1 MKKKTT
7 RLTVLILSVLML
19 IGTLSGCAGKKTPG
33 EQSKEDGK
41 ISISFYAWDRSM
53 FKQFTPWLEEK
64 FPEIEFTFIQSYNTM
79 EYYKDLMARGEEMPD
94 IITCR
99 RFSLNDAASLSTYLM
114 DLSNTEV
121 AGTFYTSYLNVN
133 KEPGGAIRWLPMCAE
148 VDCTMANKDLFDQYN
163 IPLPTNYAEFV
174 AAIEAFEAVGI
185 KGYQTDWYYDYSC
198 LETMQGCAIPELMS
212 LEGTQWRRSYES
224 ESEGN
229 PVGLDTVVWPKVFEK
244 YEQFLKDVHF
254 EPGDEELQFSK
265 VTEPYRNGQTA
276 MIRNTAAL
284 ADNITLED
292 GTNSVIL
299 PYFGETSEDNWLLT
313 YPMCQVAV
321 SKQVEED
328 EAKREAVMEVLM
340 AMFSEEGQKHVAA
353 GTSVLSYNKEV
364 NISPTDSLRYVQD
377 CINSNH
383 LYMRLASTEVFGISQ
398 DVGHKMMT
406 GEYDAKAAYDAFD
419 QQITHYADPDAV
431 EVMFTQKTAYSNEF
445 TEHGSAAASSLMNTI
460 RESLGDQIAIGY
472 SPTVSTSIYAG
483 DYTLQQAK
491 WVLTARN
498 SIYQGEYTGEEVWR
512 FMDWLVNVKEDGS
525 NPIQHRNLMP
535 VTSGMEYTATEY
547 ERGKF
552 RLEEVTVNGQP
563 LDKNCTYTLLLV
575 GADNFLEHE
584 TFCNCPMPEDL
595 KAKRQAYL
603 VSDFSSQE
611 CMREALEKTGQF
623 LAPSE
628 YVTIRQ
634 GK

>member
-1 MKKKTT
+1 MKRFVALLLVVVMAAALFAGCTGQKKDD
-7 RLTVLILSVLML
+7 R
-19 IGTLSGCAGKKTPG
+19 
-33 EQSKEDGK
+33 
-41 ISISFYAWDRSM
+41 ISISLYAWDRSM
-53 FKQFTPWLEEK
+53 FKELTPWLEEK
-64 FPEIEFTFIQSYNTM
+64 FPEINFTFIQSFNTM
-79 EYYKDLMARGEEMPD
+79 EYYKDLMARGEAMPD

-99 RFSLNDAASLSTYLM
+99 RFSLNDAAPLSEYLM
-114 DLSNTEV
+114 DLSKSEV
-121 AGTFYTSYLNVN
+121 AGTFYSSYLEVN
-133 KEPGGAIRWLPMCAE
+133 RETSGAIRWLPMCAE
-148 VDCTMANKDLFDQYN
+148 VDSIMANKDLFDQYN

-174 AAIEAFEAVGI
+174 AAIDAFEAVGI
-185 KGYQTDWYYDYSC
+185 KGFQTDWIYDYSC

-212 LEGTQWRRSYES
+212 LEGTRWRMEYES
-224 ESEGN
+224 ETEDN
-229 PVGLDTVVWPKVFEK
+229 QVGLDDTVWPKVFEK
-244 YEQFLKDVHF
+244 YEQFLKDVRFQPGDEDH
-254 EPGDEELQFSK
+254 PGDEELTFSA
-265 VTEPYRNGQTA
+265 TMDPYFQGKTA
-276 MIRNTAAL
+276 MVRNTAAL
-284 ADNITLED
+284 ADNITVER
-292 GTNSVIL
+292 GMNSVIL
-299 PYFGETSEDNWLLT
+299 PYFGQTSEDNWLLT

-364 NISPTDSLRYVQD
+364 NITPTDSLRYVQD

-383 LYMRLASTEVFGISQ
+383 LYMRLASTEMFGISQ
-398 DVGHKMMT
+398 DVAHKMMT

-460 RESLGDQIAIGY
+460 RSSMEADLAIGY

-535 VTSGMEYTATEY
+535 VTSGMEYTVTEY

-575 GADNFLEHE
+575 GADTFLEHE
-584 TFCNCPMPEDL
+584 NFCNCPMPEDL
-595 KAKRQAYL
+595 KAKREAYL

>member
-1 MKKKTT
+1 MKRFVALLLVVVMAAALFAGCTGQKKDD
-7 RLTVLILSVLML
+7 R
-19 IGTLSGCAGKKTPG
+19 
-33 EQSKEDGK
+33 
-41 ISISFYAWDRSM
+41 ISISLYAWDRSM
-53 FKQFTPWLEEK
+53 FKELTPWLEEK
-64 FPEIEFTFIQSYNTM
+64 FPEINFTFIQSFNTM
-79 EYYKDLMARGEEMPD
+79 EYYKDLMARGEAMPD

-99 RFSLNDAASLSTYLM
+99 RFSLNDAAPLTEYLM
-114 DLSNTEV
+114 DLSKSEV
-121 AGTFYTSYLNVN
+121 AGTFYSSYLEVN
-133 KEPGGAIRWLPMCAE
+133 RETSGAIRWLPMCAE
-148 VDCTMANKDLFDQYN
+148 VDSIMANKDLFDQYN
-163 IPLPTNYAEFV
+163 IPLPTNYSEFV
-174 AAIEAFEAVGI
+174 AAIDAFEAVGI
-185 KGYQTDWYYDYSC
+185 KGFQTDWIYDYSC

-212 LEGTQWRRSYES
+212 LEGTQWRMAYES
-224 ESEGN
+224 ETEDSQ
-229 PVGLDTVVWPKVFEK
+229 VGLDDTVWPKVFEK
-244 YEQFLKDVHF
+244 YEQFLKDVRF
-254 EPGDEELQFSK
+254 EQGDEELTFS
-265 VTEPYRNGQTA
+265 VTMEPYYQGMTA

-284 ADNITLED
+284 ADTITVEM
-292 GTNSVIL
+292 GINSVIL
-299 PYFGETSEDNWLLT
+299 PYFGQTSEDNWLLT

-364 NISPTDSLRYVQD
+364 NITPTDSLRYVQD

-406 GEYDAKAAYDAFD
+406 GKYDAKAAYDAFD

-460 RESLGDQIAIGY
+460 RSSMEADLAIGY

-512 FMDWLVNVKEDGS
+512 FMDWLVNVKADGS

-535 VTSGMEYTATEY
+535 VTSGIEYTVTEY

-575 GADNFLEHE
+575 GADTFLEHE
-584 TFCNCPMPEDL
+584 NFCNCPMPADL
-595 KAKRQAYL
+595 KEKRQAYL
-603 VSDFSSQE
+603 VDDFSSQE
-611 CMREALEKTGQF
+611 CMQEALEKTKQF
-623 LAPSE
+623 LEPTE
-628 YVTIRQ
+628 YVTILQ
-634 GK
+634 GE